1 MATARPRKGRGGR
14 TSRAKSEAPTAELA
28 PYEAVQVEAI
38 SEWKSERPSTLAQA
52 IRGLAWPLAKL
63 VAKTV
68 PRGQVGRVVEAMAE
82 RAKEHDHVA
91 DILKMAGASSLAEL
105 RDRPLETCDALAE
118 KVCVR
123 AEHLALLEG
132 VIPAIGNIAIPVV
145 GGAAMGVV
153 DVPILLE
160 ASLRAIC
167 RIGHCYGYP
176 LESEADR
183 DFVAGV
189 LDLASADDPQERQ
202 AECDAVF
209 RLLEAGGPSSDVGVE
224 GVEKAVADDL
234 PLEALPYVGDVSS
247 IFLDYA
253 FVRRVDVTG
262 RRVFQER
269 WLRDRGK
276 VESIPPDPISHRRSS
291 LEGVVNVAGELAYT
305 GSYAVGFGVAFPA
318 MFIGAGLARLPG
330 PAGAGIRDGAEAA
343 ARDAARSAES
353 FRSGVRDVL
362 APAPAPAG

>member
-1 MATARPRKGRGGR
+1 VV
-14 TSRAKSEAPTAELA
+14 ELT

-38 SEWKSERPSTLAQA
+38 SEWKSERPSTLAEV

-68 PRGQVGRVVEAMAE
+68 PRGQVARVVEAMAE

-105 RDRPLETCDALAE
+105 RDRPLETCDALAA

-145 GGAAMGVV
+145 GGATMGVV

-167 RIGHCYGYP
+167 RVGHCYGYP
-176 LESEADR
+176 LESDADR
-183 DFVAGV
+183 DFMAGV
-189 LDLASADDPQERQ
+189 LDLANADDPQERQ
-202 AECDAVF
+202 AECEAVF
-209 RLLEAGGPSSDVGVE
+209 RRLDPDAPSDRAVGVE

-253 FVRRVDVTG
+253 FVRRVDVTA

-269 WLRDRGK
+269 WLRDRDK

-305 GSYAVGFGVAFPA
+305 GSYAVGFGVTFPA
-318 MFIGAGLARLPG
+318 MLIGTGLAHLPG

-353 FRSGVRDVL
+353 FRAGARDVL
-362 APAPAPAG
+362 ASAPVPAPAG